1 MEAAVND
8 DKLGDRPQP
17 AQEEIAAR
25 AYELY
30 CDQGCEDG
38 HDVEQ
43 WLQAEDELTKQSPE
57 SHSSPNEGADR

>member
-1 MEAAVND
+1 MND
-8 DKLGDRPQP
+8 DQLGDRPQP
-17 AQEEIAAR
+17 AHEEIAAR

-43 WLQAEDELTKQSPE
+43 WLQAEAELTKQWPE
-57 SHSSPNEGADR
+57 SHRSATEGADR